1 VNGARKPTVSKT
13 VIDAS
18 ALLALLNAE
27 PGADI
32 VADALP
38 DRAISAVN
46 LSEVIAG
53 LSAAGMPEN
62 AIRQALRSL
71 GLEIIPFDEE
81 QAYQA
86 GLLYTSTREAGLS
99 LGDRACLGLSVTL
112 GISALTADRVWAG
125 LPVGITIQVIR

>member
-1 VNGARKPTVSKT
+1 MPEV

-32 VADALP
+32 VAETLP
-38 DRAISAVN
+38 GGVIRAVN
-46 LSEVIAG
+46 LSEVGAK
-53 LSAAGMPEN
+53 LCDAGMPEK
-62 AIRQALRSL
+62 ALHQALQPL

-86 GLLYTSTREAGLS
+86 GLLRASTQDRGVS
-99 LGDRACLGLSVTL
+99 LGDRACLSLAKML
-112 GISALTADRVWAG
+112 GVVALTADKAWTG
-125 LPVGITIQVIR
+125 LSVGATIKVIR